1 MSPFEFVTVL
11 ISIILGLGITQIMS
25 GVADLI
31 HQWSTVRLYWP
42 HLLWVALVFVLHVQE
57 WWLIYQLKTI
67 TTWRLPIF
75 LFLVLYPICLFILAR
90 ILFPMSSDE
99 HATDMKGFYLSNYRK
114 LFMMVM
120 ILSLLSALEN
130 IFIHQLGVTGWLVN
144 AVILALLGLL
154 SSRPVLSERIH
165 QVLAIL
171 LLTVMV
177 SGIIL
182 NLNEWLITG

>member
-57 WWLIYQLKTI
+57 WWLIYQLKSVTA
-67 TTWRLPIF
+67 WQLPMF
-75 LFLVLYPICLFILAR
+75 LFQVLYPICLFILAR
-90 ILFPMSSDE
+90 ILFPMPTDQY
-99 HATDMKGFYLSNYRK
+99 ATDMKGFYLGSYRK

-120 ILSLLSALEN
+120 ILTFLSAIEN
-130 IFIHQLGVTGWLVN
+130 QFIHNLGVEGWLVQ
-144 AVILALLGLL
+144 ALLLALLGFL
-154 SSRPVLSERIH
+154 SSRPVLPESIH
-165 QVLAIL
+165 KVLAIL
-171 LLTVMV
+171 LLAVMI
-177 SGIIL
+177 SGIII
-182 NLNEWLITG
+182 NLDEWLITA

>member
-31 HQWSTVRLYWP
+31 HQWKSVRLYWP

-57 WWLIYQLKTI
+57 WWLIYQLKTV
-67 TTWRLPIF
+67 TTWRLPMF
-75 LFLVLYPICLFILAR
+75 LFQVLYPICLFILAR
-90 ILFPMSSDE
+90 ILFPMTTDE
-99 HATDMKGFYLSNYRK
+99 HATDMKGFYLANYRK

-120 ILSLLSALEN
+120 ILTFLSAVDNL
-130 IFIHQLGVTGWLVN
+130 FIHM
-144 AVILALLGLL
+144 LGLDGWIVQAVL
-154 SSRPVLSERIH
+154 FAVLGFLAARSVLSERLH
-165 QVLAIL
+165 QALAVVLL
-171 LLTVMV
+171 VVMI

-182 NLNEWLITG
+182 NLNEWSITD

>member
-31 HQWSTVRLYWP
+31 HQWKSVRLYLP

-67 TTWRLPIF
+67 TTWRLPMF

-90 ILFPMSSDE
+90 ILFPMPTDQ
-99 HATDMKGFYLSNYRK
+99 HATDMKGFYLGNYRK
-114 LFMMVM
+114 LFLMVI
-120 ILSLLSALEN
+120 ILSLLSAIEN
-130 IFIHQLGVTGWLVN
+130 VFIHELGVTGWLVN
-144 AVILALLGLL
+144 ALIFAILGILASR
-154 SSRPVLSERIH
+154 SSLPEPIH
-165 QVLAIL
+165 QMLAIL
-171 LLTVMV
+171 LLGVMI
-177 SGIIL
+177 SGIIV
-182 NLNEWLITG
+182 NVNEWAIKA

>member
-31 HQWSTVRLYWP
+31 HQSKSVRLYWP

-57 WWLIYQLKTI
+57 WWLIYQLKSVI
-67 TTWRLPIF
+67 EWRLPMF

-90 ILFPMSSDE
+90 ILFPMGTDE
-99 HATDMKGFYLSNYRK
+99 HATDMKGFYLGNYRK

-120 ILSLLSALEN
+120 LLTLLSALEN
-130 IFIHQLGVTGWLVN
+130 IFIHNLGVTGWLVN
-144 AVILALLGLL
+144 VVILAALGLL
-154 SSRPVLSERIH
+154 SSRPTLPERIH
-165 QVLAIL
+165 QALAIL
-171 LLTVMV
+171 LLGVMIA
-177 SGIIL
+177 GIIL
-182 NLNEWLITG
+182 NLNEWLITA